1 MIVFDLKCKD
11 GHVFEAWFKDS
22 ATYGAQSKAR
32 KLVCPICGSK
42 KVGKAPMAPRL
53 GSGAKAP
60 AAASPP
66 AEAPA
71 APPPSDPKTAEH
83 MKFMKALGELRR
95 HIEQNA
101 DYVGPKFAEEARKIH
116 YQETESRNIYGEA
129 TPQEAR
135 ELQEEGVEFGA
146 IPWVQTPDA

>member
-22 ATYGAQSKAR
+22 ATFGAQSKAK

-42 KVGKAPMAPRL
+42 KVEKAPMAPRL
-53 GSGAKAP
+53 GSGAKPP
-60 AAASPP
+60 AANLP
-66 AEAPA
+66 AVQP
-71 APPPSDPKTAEH
+71 APPPPPDPKTVEQV
-83 MKFMKALGELRR
+83 KFMKALGELRK
-95 HIEQNA
+95 HVEKNA

-116 YQETESRNIYGEA
+116 YREAEGRNIYGEA
-129 TPQEAR
+129 TPREAR
-135 ELQEEGVEFGA
+135 ELSEEGVEFGA